1 MTFLAFLAFL
11 ALALAMCSLGF
22 LSRIGPR
29 QAQHPIQTDAHRNH
43 LVDSSLSSPRLMA
56 KRLAAINFVVPLR
69 LPIFSFVFAALA
81 LAIALLTSLLTIGA
95 ALWCAV
101 LLLLAL
107 WLHTSQSSAISRNL
121 GFILLALLALAGALH
136 LIPGFANPLLINAQL
151 LTPDAIA
158 YTLYANFDK
167 GWAGYCLLLAIWPSQ
182 NRHQNQHQN
191 QPQNPAAGSI
201 QIARQPHSQHLASLY
216 WRGFWP
222 VWPLTVLAAIGLA
235 LGLQLLQF
243 APKWPDFALQF
254 IFCNLLLTCVA
265 EEAFFRGLL
274 QRPLYQW
281 LSQRGVSANQAA
293 WCAIVGVSI
302 LFGLAHLAGG
312 GAYALVATIA
322 SVGYGWAYQRSGRIE
337 VAIVAH
343 AALNVV
349 HMTLFTYPMLR

>member
-1 MTFLAFLAFL
+1 MTLFAFL
-11 ALALAMCSLGF
+11 ALALAICCLGF
-22 LSRIGPR
+22 LLRIEPR
-29 QAQHPIQTDAHRNH
+29 QSHTDANSNH
-43 LVDSSLSSPRLMA
+43 LVDSSLSSTSLTA
-56 KRLAAINFVVPLR
+56 TTLAAINFTVPLR
-69 LPIFSFVFAALA
+69 LPIFSLMFAALA
-81 LAIALLTSLLTIGA
+81 MAIALFASLLTVGA

-107 WLHTSQSSAISRNL
+107 WLKTSQSSAIVRSM

-136 LIPGFANPLLINAQL
+136 LIPGFANPLLVDAQL
-151 LTPDAIA
+151 LTPDAIP

-167 GWAGYCLLLAIWPSQ
+167 GWAGYCLLLAIWPTQ
-182 NRHQNQHQN
+182 RR
-191 QPQNPAAGSI
+191 AKVD
-201 QIARQPHSQHLASLY
+201 QIAGQPHSQHLASLY

-222 VWPLTVLAAIGLA
+222 VWPLTVLAALGLA
-235 LGLQLLQF
+235 LCLQLLQF

-265 EEAFFRGLL
+265 EEGFFRGVL

-281 LSQRGVSANQAA
+281 LSQRGFSDNQAA
-293 WCAIVGVSI
+293 WCAIVVVSI

-312 GAYALVATIA
+312 FAYALVATVA

-349 HMTLFTYPMLR
+349 HLTLFTYPMLG

>member
-1 MTFLAFLAFL
+1 MTLFAFF
-11 ALALAMCSLGF
+11 ALALAICSLGF
-22 LSRIGPR
+22 VFRNEPR
-29 QAQHPIQTDAHRNH
+29 QRQNH
-43 LVDSSLSSPRLMA
+43 TNANSNHSVDSSLTSTSLRATSFMA
-56 KRLAAINFVVPLR
+56 KSLAAINFTVPLR
-69 LPIFSFVFAALA
+69 LPIFSLVFAALA
-81 LAIALLTSLLTIGA
+81 LVMALFAPLLTAGA
-95 ALWCAV
+95 ALWCV
-101 LLLLAL
+101 LLLLLAL
-107 WLHTSQSSAISRNL
+107 WLNTSQSSAVSRSM

-136 LIPGFANPLLINAQL
+136 LIPGVANPLLVDAQL

-182 NRHQNQHQN
+182 NQNQIAR
-191 QPQNPAAGSI
+191 PVL
-201 QIARQPHSQHLASLY
+201 IARQPHSQHLASLY

-222 VWPLTVLAAIGLA
+222 VWPLTVLAALGLA

-281 LSQRGVSANQAA
+281 LSQRGVGANQAA

-312 GAYALVATIA
+312 GAYALVATVA

>member
-1 MTFLAFLAFL
+1 MTLFAFL
-11 ALALAMCSLGF
+11 ALALAISSLGF
-22 LSRIGPR
+22 VLSIEPR
-29 QAQHPIQTDAHRNH
+29 QRQNHTDANSNH
-43 LVDSSLSSPRLMA
+43 LVDSSLSSTSFMA
-56 KRLAAINFVVPLR
+56 KSLAAINFTVPLR

-81 LAIALLTSLLTIGA
+81 LAIALWASLLTVGA

-107 WLHTSQSSAISRNL
+107 WLNTSQSSAIVRSV
-121 GFILLALLALAGALH
+121 GFILLALMALAGALH
-136 LIPGFANPLLINAQL
+136 LVPGFANPLLVNAQL

-167 GWAGYCLLLAIWPSQ
+167 GWAGYCLLLAIWP
-182 NRHQNQHQN
+182 NQNQR
-191 QPQNPAAGSI
+191 QNPKAGPI
-201 QIARQPHSQHLASLY
+201 QIARQPHSQHLASRY
-216 WRGFWP
+216 WHGFWP
-222 VWPLTVLAAIGLA
+222 VWPLTVLAALGLA
-235 LGLQLLQF
+235 LGLHLLQF

-265 EEAFFRGLL
+265 EETFFRGLL
-274 QRPLYQW
+274 QRPLYQS
-281 LSQRGVSANQAA
+281 LSLRGFSANQAA

-312 GAYALVATIA
+312 WAYALVATVA

-349 HMTLFTYPMLR
+349 HITLFTYPMLG